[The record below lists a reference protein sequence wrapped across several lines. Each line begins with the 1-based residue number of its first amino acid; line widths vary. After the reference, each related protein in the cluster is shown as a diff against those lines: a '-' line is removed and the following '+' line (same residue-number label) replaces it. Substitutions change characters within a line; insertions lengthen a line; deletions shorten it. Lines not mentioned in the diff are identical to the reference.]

1 MNKSAKLLKYSTV
14 AIITLS
20 ALTACGG
27 GGGSSSSSPTPVT
40 PTNPTTPTTPPS
52 GLFSKYEGLKNEAV
66 VDSTSAYDI
75 AYYVTS
81 ALDTSVMLVHSD
93 EFPYARFDRVLTD
106 HEQPTGEDCESG
118 QLIVGEL
125 NNDTSEVE
133 YINCA
138 LGPYTFNGKG
148 KLFVSSVSSN
158 GESFEGT
165 LSFDSLTID
174 NSRMVANF
182 EGTIEA
188 SVGEQYTEAATL
200 NGLLTYASS
209 GVVVFI
215 DDLDIDTTISEDNP
229 VLVPEGRMYISPYGY
244 IDITTM
250 SPGSFTSASIAIA
263 ITGSNSLVIKEKEG
277 GTVSIGLFSDINS
290 AEEPTLVIPFSFIG
304 EQDYLRD
311 DNRAPVV
318 SVESASIEADRN
330 VFTLLDTSESSDTD
344 NDLLTFQWS
353 VLSAPDGADVTFQN
367 NGFSNTSVSMSQS
380 GQYQLQVIAFDGK
393 VESAPETV
401 SVYVRQSQPQ
411 IELASLAS
419 NLQVGEVYSNNIEI
433 INAEGNGPYE
443 FRLVTSPLDMQ
454 ITDDG
459 TIEWE
464 AFVPNFGYPL
474 NVNFEIEVRNRDY
487 ATRLKHT
494 LTVATNSTADPVVEN
509 LTSDADDYE
518 VLGNIVAKSDGY
530 AVGSL
535 KGVFSLNEDRSTSFT
550 EVTTAELEPTF
561 ISLSTTPLD
570 VYGWEVFDSTLVR
583 KSFNSNVVAEYAI
596 DVNGSPPEFKFFEA
610 NGVSYI
616 LVRVNQYIFI
626 VEQDSMQE
634 VAQLTLW
641 GLEGSGRIRGLSS
654 YTWQEDDYIAMV
666 VDDHLVILQKT
677 PESFEVVRKVKYPTD
692 REVYLV
698 SDEPAIVNTYFDD
711 SPFVSI
717 MVREVLNVNSTNPQE
732 LLFNHIY
739 NVIDDSFVSV
749 YSNSSTELPRIT
761 SANRLDYCSEFSATK
776 AHGVTYVITPEF
788 NLADDLQYDSRQA
801 KSKVYALDMHS
812 GELVWESDFLLADSE
827 RDASL
832 NNNIYCDEDSEGNVR
847 LTFATGKV
855 LYQTH

>member
-1 MNKSAKLLKYSTV
+1 MNSLVSLIKHSAV
-14 AIITLS
+14 CVVTLS
-20 ALTACGG
+20 VLTACGG
-27 GGGSSSSSPTPVT
+27 GGGDSSSPSPTPVP
-40 PTNPTTPTTPPS
+40 PTNPAPPPS
-52 GLFSKYEGLKNEAV
+52 GLFSKYDGLKNEAV

-81 ALDTSVMLVHSD
+81 ALDTSVMLVHAD

-106 HEQPTGEDCESG
+106 HEQPTGVDCESG
-118 QLIVGEL
+118 ELIVGEL
-125 NNDTSEVE
+125 KNDTSEVE

-148 KLFVSSVSSN
+148 TLSVSSVSSN

-188 SVGEQYTEAATL
+188 SVGEQYTESAIV

-209 GVVVFI
+209 GVTVFI
-215 DDLDIDTTISEDNP
+215 DDVDIETTISENNP
-229 VLVPEGRMYISPYGY
+229 VLVPEGRIYISPYGY
-244 IDITTM
+244 VDITTM
-250 SPGSFTSASIAIA
+250 RPGSFTSPSLALAIA
-263 ITGSNSLVIKEKEG
+263 GTSTLIIKEKEDG
-277 GTVSIGLFSDINS
+277 LVSVGLFSDINN

-304 EQDYLRD
+304 NQNYLD
-311 DNRAPVV
+311 AANSAPLV
-318 SVESASIEADRN
+318 SVSSTSLEADRN
-330 VFTLLDTSESSDTD
+330 EFVLLDTSESSDAD

-353 VLSAPDGADVTFQN
+353 VLSATDGAGVTFEN
-367 NGFSNTSVSMSQS
+367 NGFNNTRVSFSQS

-393 VESAPETV
+393 VESEPVTV
-401 SVYVRQSQPQ
+401 SVYVKKSQPQ

-433 INAEGNGPYE
+433 LNPERNGPFE
-443 FRLVTSPLDMQ
+443 FRLVTSPIDMQ

-459 TIEWE
+459 SIEWE

-474 NVNFEIEVRNRDY
+474 DVNFEIEVRNRDY

-494 LTVATNSTADPVVEN
+494 LTVATNSTPDPVVEN
-509 LTSDADDYE
+509 LISDVDNYE
-518 VLGNIVAKSDGY
+518 VLGNIAATRDGY

-550 EVTTAELEPTF
+550 EKATAELEPTF
-561 ISLSTTPLD
+561 ISLSTTSLD
-570 VYGWEVFDSTLVR
+570 TYGWEVFDSTLVR
-583 KSFNSNVVAEYAI
+583 KSFNSNAVSEYVI
-596 DVNGSPPEFKFFEA
+596 GVNGGPPVFKFVNVA
-610 NGVSYI
+610 GVDYI
-616 LVRVNQYIFI
+616 LVRMSRELFI

-634 VAQLTLW
+634 EAQLTLW
-641 GLEGSGRIRGLSS
+641 GLEGNGPIRGLSS
-654 YTWQEDDYIAMV
+654 YTWQGKHYVAMV
-666 VDDHLVILQKT
+666 VDNHLVILQKT
-677 PESFEVVRKVKYPTD
+677 PEGFEVFRKVKYPTD
-692 REVYLV
+692 EELGIVE
-698 SDEPAIVNTYFDD
+698 DEPAIVNAYHDD

-717 MVREVLNVNSTNPQE
+717 MVRERINVNSTNPQE
-732 LLFNHIY
+732 LLFNHVY
-739 NVIDDSFVSV
+739 NVVDDSFVSV
-749 YSNSSTELPRIT
+749 YSESSIEISSMS
-761 SANRLDYCSEFSATK
+761 SAHRLDYCSEFSDTK

-788 NLADDLQYDSRQA
+788 NLTDDLQYDSRQA

-812 GELVWESDFLLADSE
+812 GELIWESDFLLADSE
-827 RDASL
+827 REGSL
-832 NNNIYCDEDSEGNVR
+832 NNNIYCNEDSNGNVR

>member
-1 MNKSAKLLKYSTV
+1 MNSLVNLIKHSAF
-14 AIITLS
+14 AIVTFS

-27 GGGSSSSSPTPVT
+27 GGGDSSSPSPTPVT
-40 PTNPTTPTTPPS
+40 PTNPTPPPS

-81 ALDTSVMLVHSD
+81 ALDTSIMLVHSD

-106 HEQPTGEDCESG
+106 HEQPSGLDCESG
-118 QLIVGEL
+118 QLIAGEL
-125 NNDTSEVE
+125 KNDTSEVE

-148 KLFVSSVSSN
+148 TLSVSSVSSN
-158 GESFEGT
+158 GESFDGT
-165 LSFDSLTID
+165 LSFDNLTID

-188 SVGEQYTEAATL
+188 SVGEQYTESATV

-209 GVVVFI
+209 GVMVFI
-215 DDLDIDTTISEDNP
+215 DGVDIDTTISENNP

-244 IDITTM
+244 VDITTM
-250 SPGSFTSASIAIA
+250 RPGSFTSPSIVLAV
-263 ITGSNSLVIKEKEG
+263 TGSSALIIKEKG
-277 GTVSIGLFSDINS
+277 KGLVSVGLFSDINN

-304 EQDYLRD
+304 NQTYLD
-311 DNRAPVV
+311 VANTAPLV
-318 SVESASIEADRN
+318 SMTSTSLEADRN
-330 VFTLLDTSESSDTD
+330 EFMLLDTSESSDAD
-344 NDLLTFQWS
+344 NDLLTFHWS
-353 VLSAPDGADVTFQN
+353 VLSAPEGANVTFQN
-367 NGFSNTSVSMSQS
+367 NGFNNTRVSFSQS

-393 VESAPETV
+393 VESDPVRV
-401 SVYVRQSQPQ
+401 SIYVKQSQPQ
-411 IELASLAS
+411 IELASSAS

-433 INAEGNGPYE
+433 LNPEGNGPFE

-454 ITDDG
+454 ITNDG
-459 TIEWE
+459 IIEWK

-487 ATRLKHT
+487 AARLKHT
-494 LTVATNSTADPVVEN
+494 LTVSNSSATDPVVEN
-509 LTSDADDYE
+509 MISDADYYE
-518 VLGNIVAKSDGY
+518 VLGNIAATRDGY

-535 KGVFSLNEDRSTSFT
+535 KGVYSLNEDRSTSFT
-550 EVTTAELEPTF
+550 EKAAAELEPTF
-561 ISLSTTPLD
+561 ISLSTTSLD
-570 VYGWEVFDSTLVR
+570 IYGWEVFDSTLVR

-749 YSNSSTELPRIT
+749 YSDSSTELPRIT
-761 SANRLDYCSEFSATK
+761 SANRLDYCSEFSDTK
-776 AHGVTYVITPEF
+776 AHGVTYVISPEF
-788 NLADDLQYDSRQA
+788 NLTDDLQYDSRQA

-812 GELVWESDFLLADSE
+812 GELIWESDFLLADSE
-827 RDASL
+827 REASL
-832 NNNIYCDEDSEGNVR
+832 NNNIYCNEDSNGNVR

>member
-1 MNKSAKLLKYSTV
+1 MNSIVNLIKHSAAAV
-14 AIITLS
+14 VTLS
-20 ALTACGG
+20 VLSACGGG
-27 GGGSSSSSPTPVT
+27 GGGSSSPSPTPVT
-40 PTNPTTPTTPPS
+40 PTTPAPAPS

-106 HEQPTGEDCESG
+106 HEQPTGEDCDSG

-125 NNDTSEVE
+125 KNDTSDVE

-148 KLFVSSVSSN
+148 TLSVSSVSSN

-188 SVGEQYTEAATL
+188 SVGEQYTESAIV

-209 GVVVFI
+209 GVTVFI
-215 DDLDIDTTISEDNP
+215 DDVDIDTTISENNP
-229 VLVPEGRMYISPYGY
+229 VLVPEGRIYISPYGY
-244 IDITTM
+244 VDITTM
-250 SPGSFTSASIAIA
+250 RPGSFTSPSLALAIA
-263 ITGSNSLVIKEKEG
+263 GSSTLIIKEKEEG
-277 GTVSIGLFSDINS
+277 LVSVGLFSDINS
-290 AEEPTLVIPFSFIG
+290 AEEPMLVIPFSFIG
-304 EQDYLRD
+304 NQNYLD
-311 DNRAPVV
+311 TENTAPLV
-318 SVESASIEADRN
+318 SMASTSLEADRN
-330 VFTLLDTSESSDTD
+330 EFVLLDASESSDAD

-353 VLSAPDGADVTFQN
+353 VLSAPEGANVTFQN
-367 NGFSNTSVSMSQS
+367 NGFNNTRVSFTQS

-393 VESAPETV
+393 VESDPVTV
-401 SVYVRQSQPQ
+401 SVYVKQSLPQ
-411 IELASLAS
+411 IELASLSS

-433 INAEGNGPYE
+433 LNPEGNGPFE

-454 ITDDG
+454 ITNDG
-459 TIEWE
+459 SIEWK
-464 AFVPNFGYPL
+464 AFVPNLGYPL
-474 NVNFEIEVRNRDY
+474 DVNFEIEVSNRDY

-509 LTSDADDYE
+509 LTSDADYYE
-518 VLGNIVAKSDGY
+518 VLGNIAATSDGY

-535 KGVFSLNEDRSTSFT
+535 KGVFSLNEDRSSSFT
-550 EVTTAELEPTF
+550 EKAAAELEPTF
-561 ISLSTTPLD
+561 ISLSTTSLD
-570 VYGWEVFDSTLVR
+570 TYGWEIFDSTLVR
-583 KSFNSNVVAEYAI
+583 KSFNSNAVSEYVI
-596 DVNGSPPEFKFFEA
+596 GVNGGPPEFKFVNVA
-610 NGVSYI
+610 GVDYI
-616 LVRVNQYIFI
+616 LVKMSRELFI

-634 VAQLTLW
+634 EAQLTLW
-641 GLEGSGRIRGLSS
+641 GLEGSGPVRGLSS
-654 YTWQEDDYIAMV
+654 YTWQEKHYIAII

-677 PESFEVVRKVKYPTD
+677 PEGFEVFRKVKYPTD
-692 REVYLV
+692 EELYLV
-698 SDEPAIVNTYFDD
+698 EDEPAIVNTTFDD
-711 SPFVSI
+711 TPFISI
-717 MVREVLNVNSTNPQE
+717 MVRERINVNSTNPQE

-739 NVIDDSFVSV
+739 NVVDDSFVSV
-749 YSNSSTELPRIT
+749 YSDSSIETSRIT
-761 SANRLDYCSEFSATK
+761 SALRLDYCSEFSDTK

-788 NLADDLQYDSRQA
+788 NLTDDLQYDSRQA
-801 KSKVYALDMHS
+801 KSKVYALDMRS
-812 GELVWESDFLLADSE
+812 GELIWESDFLMADSE
-827 RDASL
+827 LEASL

>member
-1 MNKSAKLLKYSTV
+1 MNSLVNLFKHGAV
-14 AIITLS
+14 AIVTLS

-27 GGGSSSSSPTPVT
+27 GGGDSSPPPTTPTPVT
-40 PTNPTTPTTPPS
+40 PTNPAPPPS

-81 ALDTSVMLVHSD
+81 ALDTSVMLVHAD

-106 HEQPTGEDCESG
+106 HEQPSGLDCESG
-118 QLIVGEL
+118 ELIVGEL
-125 NNDTSEVE
+125 KNDTSEVE

-138 LGPYTFNGKG
+138 LGPYTFDGKG
-148 KLFVSSVSSN
+148 TLSVSSVSSN

-188 SVGEQYTEAATL
+188 SVGEQYTESATV

-209 GVVVFI
+209 GVTVFI
-215 DDLDIDTTISEDNP
+215 DDVDIDTTISENNP
-229 VLVPEGRMYISPYGY
+229 VLVPEGRIYISPYGY
-244 IDITTM
+244 VDITTLR
-250 SPGSFTSASIAIA
+250 PGSFTSPSLALA
-263 ITGSNSLVIKEKEG
+263 ITGSSTLIIKEKEEG
-277 GTVSIGLFSDINS
+277 LVSVGLFSDINN

-304 EQDYLRD
+304 NQDYLSAE
-311 DNRAPVV
+311 NTAPLV
-318 SVESASIEADRN
+318 SVASTSLEADRN
-330 VFTLLDTSESSDTD
+330 VFMLLDTSESSDVD
-344 NDLLTFQWS
+344 DDLLTFQWN
-353 VLSAPDGADVTFQN
+353 VLSAPEGANVTFQN
-367 NGFSNTSVSMSQS
+367 NGFNNTRVSFTQS

-393 VESAPETV
+393 VESDPVTV
-401 SVYVRQSQPQ
+401 SVYVKQSQPQ
-411 IELASLAS
+411 IELASEAS

-433 INAEGNGPYE
+433 LNPEGNGPFE

-454 ITDDG
+454 ISDDG

-474 NVNFEIEVRNRDY
+474 NVHFEIEVRNRDY

-494 LTVATNSTADPVVEN
+494 LTVAASSTPDPVVEN
-509 LTSDADDYE
+509 LISDADYYE
-518 VLGNIVAKSDGY
+518 VLGNIAATRDGF

-535 KGVFSLNEDRSTSFT
+535 KGVFSLNEDRDTSFI
-550 EVTTAELEPTF
+550 EKAAGELEPTF
-561 ISLSTTPLD
+561 ISLSTTSLD
-570 VYGWEVFDSTLVR
+570 IYGWEVFDSTLVR
-583 KSFNSNVVAEYAI
+583 KSFTSNAVSEYVI
-596 DVNGSPPEFKFFEA
+596 GVNGGPPEFKFDNVA
-610 NGVSYI
+610 GIDYI
-616 LVRVNQYIFI
+616 LVRMNRELFI

-634 VAQLTLW
+634 EAQLTLW
-641 GLEGSGRIRGLSS
+641 GLEGSGPIRGLSS
-654 YTWQEDDYIAMV
+654 YTWQEKHYIAMI

-677 PESFEVVRKVKYPTD
+677 PESFEVFRKVKYPTD
-692 REVYLV
+692 QELYLL
-698 SDEPAIVNTYFDD
+698 SSEPAIVNAYYDD

-717 MVREVLNVNSTNPQE
+717 MVRERINVNSTNPQE

-739 NVIDDSFVSV
+739 NVNDDSFVSV
-749 YSNSSTELPRIT
+749 YSDSSIEISRMT
-761 SANRLDYCSEFSATK
+761 SANRLDYCSEFSNTK
-776 AHGVTYVITPEF
+776 AHGVAYVITPEF
-788 NLADDLQYDSRQA
+788 NLTDDLQYDSSQA
-801 KSKVYALDMHS
+801 KSKVYALDMRS
-812 GELVWESDFLLADSE
+812 GELIWESDFLFADSE
-827 RDASL
+827 REASL
-832 NNNIYCDEDSEGNVR
+832 NNNIYCDEDSNGNVR